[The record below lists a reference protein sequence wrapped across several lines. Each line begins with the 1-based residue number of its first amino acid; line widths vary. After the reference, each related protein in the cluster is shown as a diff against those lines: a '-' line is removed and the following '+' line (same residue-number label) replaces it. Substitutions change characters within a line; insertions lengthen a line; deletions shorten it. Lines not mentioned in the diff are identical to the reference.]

1 MFSQFF
7 ISRPKFAFVLSI
19 IIVIAGIIA
28 IKNMPV
34 AQFPNITPPQVQVTT
49 TYPGADAVTLEKT
62 TVIPLEQQINGV
74 ENMIYMDTQCSD
86 SGNMTI
92 TVSFA
97 VGSNPDMNV
106 VNTNNRV
113 SIALPQL
120 PQQVQ
125 SEGITVKQQSS
136 NILLLINIYSPNNQY
151 DGIFLTNFACLN
163 MLDEISRIPG
173 VGNAQVMGALN
184 YAMRIWIN
192 SDKMASLQITP
203 SELIS
208 AINQQNKQVPSGQL
222 GGAPSE
228 PGQQFQYTIL
238 SQSRLDSVEEFEN
251 IIIRENPDGS
261 MVRVKDV
268 AKTTMGAQA
277 YSTYAQL
284 NGKPSAA
291 LAVYLL
297 PSANALEVASQ
308 IKTLVKNLSPS
319 FPKGVAADIVY
330 DTTEFV
336 RISLIEVVKTLILAI
351 ILVIIVVFIFL
362 QDWRATLV
370 PSIAIPV
377 SLIGT
382 FSVLLALGYTI
393 NTITL
398 FAMILAIG
406 IVVDDAIVVIEN
418 VYRLMEEEHLDPIE
432 ATKKGMLQVTGP
444 IVATSMVL
452 FAVFIPVAFI
462 PGITGELYRQFAV
475 TIAVSVGI
483 SAFNA
488 LTLSPALCATF
499 LKPKF
504 IKGSGTDETW
514 ALREKGKEFILFR
527 WFNKGFDFITKKYLN
542 YVAATI
548 RNLPAVVIFTVVLLA
563 MIYVLYIYLPTG
575 FIPNEDQGTFF
586 VEVQM
591 PSGAAL
597 DRTAKTME
605 KIRKIVQGTD
615 GVTDTITING
625 YSMISNMQTSN
636 SSLLFGIL
644 ENWDKRTKPELQI
657 NYILG
662 HLRQRL
668 ATEITEGFTFIYTL
682 PPIPGLGTSGGF
694 QFELEQKAGN
704 NPKELT
710 EVLRNFIYTAN
721 QQPELAN
728 IFSTYRSNVPKIQ
741 AEIDIDKVKKLQV
754 SLGDAFDTLETYFGS
769 YYVNQFDKFGKIY
782 QVLIQAEPKFRSS
795 VQNMYD
801 TYLMNAKRELVPLN
815 TLMKVKTILAP
826 DIVYHYNMFANAEIE
841 GDAATGYS
849 TGQAIEAMERV
860 ADEVLPLGM
869 QYEWTGTAYQEII
882 AGNQTTIVFM
892 LAITFIYLFLVAK
905 YESWMLSLAVMLSVP
920 VAILGALIALWLAG
934 IANNIYAQV
943 GFVLLF
949 GMSSKTAI
957 LMVEFA
963 HEQHKMGKSVVE
975 AAEIAA
981 KIRFR
986 AVIMT
991 ATAFI
996 LGVFPLL
1003 IATGPGAM
1011 SRKSIGFAVFGGMLL
1026 DAILGTLRIPSF
1038 YVLMEKI
1045 VAWAEG
1051 KREPKLAKVPDEE
1064 TNTEK

>member
-1 MFSQFF
+1 MFSLFF

-49 TYPGADAVTLEKT
+49 TYPGADAITLEKT

-92 TVSFA
+92 TVSFE

-106 VNTNNRV
+106 VNTDNRV

-120 PQQVQ
+120 PEQVQ
-125 SEGITVKQQSS
+125 REGITVKQQSS

-173 VGNAQVMGALN
+173 VGNAQIMGSLN

-192 SDKMASLQITP
+192 SDKMASLQVTP
-203 SELIS
+203 TQLIS
-208 AINQQNKQVPSGQL
+208 AINQQNQQVPSGQL

-228 PGQQFQYTIL
+228 PDQQFQYTIL

-251 IIIRENPDGS
+251 IIVKENPDGS
-261 MVRVKDV
+261 MIKVKDV
-268 AKTTMGAQA
+268 AKITMGAQA

-297 PSANALEVASQ
+297 PAANALDVSNK
-308 IKTLVKNLSPS
+308 IKALVKKMSPS

-330 DTTEFV
+330 DTTLFV
-336 RISLIEVVKTLILAI
+336 RISLIEVVKTLIAAI
-351 ILVIIVVFIFL
+351 LLVIIVVFIFL

-418 VYRLMEEEHLDPIE
+418 VFRLMEEEHLDPVE

-444 IVATSMVL
+444 IVATSLVL
-452 FAVFIPVAFI
+452 WAVFIPVAFI

-499 LKPKF
+499 LKPKV
-504 IKGSGTDETW
+504 E
-514 ALREKGKEFILFR
+514 GKEFILFR
-527 WFNKGFDFITKKYLN
+527 WFNKGFDHVTKRYLK

-586 VEVQM
+586 VELQM
-591 PSGAAL
+591 PSGSAL

-605 KIRKIVQGTD
+605 KIRKTVQETE

-657 NYILG
+657 NYILD
-662 HLRQRL
+662 HLRQKL
-668 ATEITEGFTFIYTL
+668 ALEITEGFTFIYTL

-694 QFELEQKAGN
+694 QFELEQKSGN
-704 NPKELT
+704 NPRELT
-710 EVLRNFIYTAN
+710 EVLRNFIYTAS

-728 IFSTYRSNVPKIQ
+728 LFSTYRSNVPKIQ
-741 AEIDIDKVKKLQV
+741 AEIDIEKIKKLQIP
-754 SLGDAFDTLETYFGS
+754 LDDAFTTLETYFGS
-769 YYVNQFDKFGKIY
+769 YYVNQFDKFGKVY
-782 QVLIQAEPKFRSS
+782 QVLLQAEPKFRSS
-795 VQNMYD
+795 VQNIYD
-801 TYLMNAKRELVPLN
+801 TYIMNNNKEPVPLS

-826 DIVYHYNMFANAEIE
+826 NIVYHYNMFANAEIE
-841 GDAATGYS
+841 GDAAPGYS

-860 ADEVLPLGM
+860 AKEVLPLGM

-975 AAEIAA
+975 AAEEAA

-1026 DAILGTLRIPSF
+1026 DAVLGTLRIPSF

-1051 KREPKLAKVPDEE
+1051 KREPKLAKIATKE
-1064 TNTEK
+1064 TETEKKVDV

>member
-19 IIVIAGIIA
+19 IIVIAGVIA

-62 TVIPLEQQINGV
+62 VVIPLEQQINGV

-92 TVSFA
+92 TVSFD

-173 VGNAQVMGALN
+173 VGNADVMGALN

-192 SDKMASLQITP
+192 SNKMASLQITP
-203 SELIS
+203 TELIS

-228 PGQQFQYTIL
+228 PDQQFQYTIL

-268 AKTTMGAQA
+268 AKISMGAQA
-277 YSTYAQL
+277 YNSYAQL

-297 PSANALEVASQ
+297 PSANALDVARQ

-319 FPKGVAADIVY
+319 FPKGIAADIVY

-336 RISLIEVVKTLILAI
+336 RISLIEVVKTLVLAI

-418 VYRLMEEEHLDPIE
+418 VFRLMEEEHLDPAE

-444 IVATSMVL
+444 IVATSLVL
-452 FAVFIPVAFI
+452 WAVFIPVAFI

-499 LKPKF
+499 LKPKV
-504 IKGSGTDETW
+504 E
-514 ALREKGKEFILFR
+514 GKEFILFK
-527 WFNKGFDFITKKYLN
+527 WFNTFFDHVTKRYLT

-563 MIYVLYIYLPTG
+563 MIYVLYAYLPTG

-586 VEVQM
+586 VELQM
-591 PSGAAL
+591 PSGSAL
-597 DRTAKTME
+597 DRTSKTME
-605 KIRKIVQGTD
+605 KIRKIVQETN
-615 GVTDTITING
+615 GVTDTITVNG
-625 YSMISNMQTSN
+625 YSMISNMSTSN
-636 SSLLFGIL
+636 ASLLFGIL

-694 QFELEQKAGN
+694 QFELEQKSGN

-710 EVLRNFIYTAN
+710 EVLRNFIYTAS

-728 IFSTYRSNVPKIQ
+728 LFTTYRSNVPKIQ
-741 AEIDIDKVKKLQV
+741 AEIDINKVKKLQV
-754 SLGDAFDTLETYFGS
+754 SLGDTFNTLETYFGS
-769 YYVNQFDKFGKIY
+769 YYVNQFDKFGKVY

-801 TYLMNAKRELVPLN
+801 TYLMNVKKELVPFN

-841 GDAATGYS
+841 GDAAPGYS

-860 ADEVLPLGM
+860 ANEVLPLGM

-905 YESWMLSLAVMLSVP
+905 YESWMLSFAVMLSVP

-975 AAEIAA
+975 AAQEAA

-1045 VAWAEG
+1045 VEWAEG
-1051 KREPKLAKVPDEE
+1051 KREPKLAKAPDEK
-1064 TNTEK
+1064 NKTEK